1 MVQNLRAFQGV
12 EVQRQ
17 EGPSAGR
24 PAPWAKPAELPPEQR
39 EEDHL
44 QKAQRPT
51 VRAMRPRAPRRVAA
65 RPTWQLQANLRLA
78 RQNQGAPNLAV
89 AERLR
94 PAPQRAE
101 RQPLRHGRDHDLAL
115 QQHHGP
121 LHGPLHGPEQGQP
134 LRVPQRPSAWP
145 PASLCP

>member
-44 QKAQRPT
+44 RKVQRPT

-78 RQNQGAPNLAV
+78 RQNQGAPNLA
-89 AERLR
+89 AEERLR

-101 RQPLRHGRDHDLAL
+101 RQHPCHGRAHDLAL
-115 QQHHGP
+115 QRRHGQLLGPERGP
-121 LHGPLHGPEQGQP
+121 LQRAPL
-134 LRVPQRPSAWP
+134 
-145 PASLCP
+145 